1 MKKFKLRAMLLAV
14 VLLCGGVS
22 AFAFPY
28 TTIWQDSIKYILY
41 DDLTAYVGDAETD
54 IKTANIPEKITY
66 EGRRYTVMS
75 IGSYAFSDCGSLT
88 SVDIPSSVT
97 SIRGGAFWGCI

>member
-75 IGSYAFSDCGSLT
+75 IGS
-88 SVDIPSSVT
+88 
-97 SIRGGAFWGCI
+97 